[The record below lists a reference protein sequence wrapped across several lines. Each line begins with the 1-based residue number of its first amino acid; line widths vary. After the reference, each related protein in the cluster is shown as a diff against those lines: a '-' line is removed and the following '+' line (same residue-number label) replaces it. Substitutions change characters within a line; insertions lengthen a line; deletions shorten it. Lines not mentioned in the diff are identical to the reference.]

1 VLINPAASVNNFEL
15 RMCFCYLF
23 DLNLFGI
30 QDYLKRCFAFSL
42 ENRYLIL
49 QVYESNAIEDL
60 FFFQRK
66 HFPWQFWHRIRSGIY
81 LKIGICSCFLFG
93 SHFLVS
99 EYVSLSMQFSS
110 NCMLGAYIA
119 RPATLSPHAV
129 TFIDSLLDTTCLVGL
144 HCTMEAHLFLHFR
157 SWEHLNYTHITDC
170 KL

>member
-1 VLINPAASVNNFEL
+1 MFLLFIWLEPVRNTGLFEKMF
-15 RMCFCYLF
+15 R
-23 DLNLFGI
+23 
-30 QDYLKRCFAFSL
+30 
-42 ENRYLIL
+42 
-49 QVYESNAIEDL
+49 
-60 FFFQRK
+60 FFFGKSLFNTSGLWIQRNRGPFFFSQRK